1 MTFNFLGPGLTVNV
15 EAKVKEQIILDSSG
29 NLFETALY
37 WFASTFNLTA
47 EFAKIRG
54 GLDEFFWAMESIFEG
69 LFHYIPSLL
78 SGGFLGY

>member
-1 MTFNFLGPGLTVNV
+1 MFPSFW
-15 EAKVKEQIILDSSG
+15 AQFHDF
-29 NLFETALY
+29 FETALY

-54 GLDEFFWAMESIFEG
+54 GLDEESIFEG

>member
-1 MTFNFLGPGLTVNV
+1 MFPSFW
-15 EAKVKEQIILDSSG
+15 AQFHDF
-29 NLFETALY
+29 FETALY

-54 GLDEFFWAMESIFEG
+54 GLDDFFWAMESIFEG
-69 LFHYIPSLL
+69 LFHYIPSFL

>member
-1 MTFNFLGPGLTVNV
+1 MYPSFWAQFH
-15 EAKVKEQIILDSSG
+15 DF
-29 NLFETALY
+29 FETALY

-54 GLDEFFWAMESIFEG
+54 ALEEFFWAMESIFEG

-78 SGGFLGY
+78 SGGFFGYKKTKAPSSGAFVSDNSYS

>member
-1 MTFNFLGPGLTVNV
+1 MFPSFW
-15 EAKVKEQIILDSSG
+15 AQFHDF
-29 NLFETALY
+29 FETALY

-78 SGGFLGY
+78 PADSSVTNKIGSVQSKY